1 MAESTQTQGA
11 ISELLDSGVS
21 GTRDSF
27 DEVFALVYDELKRL
41 ARHQLAAGWR
51 QQTLDTTGLVH
62 EAYLRLVGSADLSLR
77 HRGYFFG
84 AAARAMRRVLVD
96 AARRRQSLKRGG
108 GERDRTLDESILS
121 VDGFAAELIGLDAAL
136 ERLAVSFPRQAD
148 VVECRFF
155 GGLTI
160 EETAE
165 ALELSRRT
173 VIRDWELARAWLYR
187 ELESDDR
194 GRPTD
199 EDCPRPPG

>member
-1 MAESTQTQGA
+1 MAESTDTRGA

-27 DEVFALVYDELKRL
+27 DDVFALVYDELKRL
-41 ARHQLAAGWR
+41 ARNQLAGGWR
-51 QQTLDTTGLVH
+51 HHTLDTTGLVH
-62 EAYLRLVGSADLSLR
+62 EAYLRLVGTADLSSR

-84 AAARAMRRVLVD
+84 AAARAMRHVLVD

-108 GERDRTLDESILS
+108 SDRDRTLDEALVS
-121 VDGFAAELIGLDAAL
+121 VDSFAAELIELDARL
-136 ERLAVSFPRQAD
+136 ERLAVAFPRQAN

-160 EETAE
+160 EETAD

-187 ELESDDR
+187 ELGQEGGGVSRREDR
-194 GRPTD
+194 P
-199 EDCPRPPG
+199 